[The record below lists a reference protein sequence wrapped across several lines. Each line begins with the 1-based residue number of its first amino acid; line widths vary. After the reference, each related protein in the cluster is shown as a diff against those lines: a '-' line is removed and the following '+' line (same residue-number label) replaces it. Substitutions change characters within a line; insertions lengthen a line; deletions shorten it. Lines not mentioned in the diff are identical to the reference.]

1 MSTFTCESCK
11 NTFEAPED
19 NEAAALEELKK
30 EFPHLDPSDGD
41 VAQVCETCFQKI
53 KHAQALMS
61 IAENIEP
68 IKFEFGEKV
77 LLQGIVLRELATIGK
92 RFEEETL
99 SQYQIDM
106 MTHVGN
112 TLKGIAEKFAAG
124 GEIAAVE
131 KQFEELSATQS
142 VPKHLH

>member
-1 MSTFTCESCK
+1 MSKFKCESCK
-11 NTFEAPED
+11 KTFEADDD
-19 NEAAALEELKK
+19 NEETARAELQK
-30 EFPHLDPSDGD
+30 EFPDTPEDEI
-41 VAQVCETCFQKI
+41 VQVCETCYQKI
-53 KHAQALMS
+53 RKTQELIHRADNLT
-61 IAENIEP
+61 P

-77 LLQGIVLRELATIGK
+77 LLQGMVLRELATIGK

-112 TLKGIAEKFAAG
+112 TLKGIAEKFA

-131 KQFEELSATQS
+131 EILSPSTSKQ
-142 VPKHLH
+142 HLH